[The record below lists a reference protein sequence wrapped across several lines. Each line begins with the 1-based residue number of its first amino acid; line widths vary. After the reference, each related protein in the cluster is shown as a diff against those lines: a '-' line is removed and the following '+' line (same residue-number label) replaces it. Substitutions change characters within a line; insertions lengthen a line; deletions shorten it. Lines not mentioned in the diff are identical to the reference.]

1 MKRLFAALKI
11 HPDAEFL
18 TKYHEFKYALRHE
31 QIKWV
36 EDQNIHITLK
46 FFGET
51 EERKIPEI
59 CSVLKNRAST
69 TSSIALQLTG
79 LGIFGSSYAPKV
91 IWVGI
96 EPYAELSAIMKK
108 IHCDLK
114 IIGFESDRQNLIP
127 HLTLARIKFIRDKII
142 FNRTLD
148 QYKTI
153 SSSTICI
160 AEAVLFESILRR
172 EGPEYNAL
180 EKFPFIK
187 KELP

>member
-1 MKRLFAALKI
+1 MKRLFAAVKI
-11 HPDAEFL
+11 HPDDDFL
-18 TKYHEFKYALRHE
+18 AKYCDLKHKLRNE

-36 EDQNIHITLK
+36 EDHNIHVTLK

-51 EERKIPEI
+51 EEQKIPEI
-59 CSVLKNRAST
+59 CSVLKNRIST
-69 TSSIALQLTG
+69 TSSIGLQLTD

-96 EPYAELSAIMKK
+96 EPYAELSNLMKNL
-108 IHCDLK
+108 HSDLK
-114 IIGFESDRQNLIP
+114 IIGFKPDRQNLVP
-127 HLTLARIKFIRDKII
+127 HLTLGRIKFLRDKII
-142 FNRTLD
+142 FNHILG
-148 QYKTI
+148 QFKTI
-153 SSSTICI
+153 ASSTICI
-160 AEAVLFESILRR
+160 GEAALFESIMHR